1 MSWYFLCAGVSGAV
15 AGFITTPLDV
25 IKTRLQTQ
33 ELKPTCVRLQD
44 LAESKDEIRGC
55 NNLQDCKFGQK
66 TTRYSDIFTTAKYIM
81 NKEGLRGFTKGAI
94 ARMSINVPSTAI
106 SWGTYELIKA

>member
-1 MSWYFLCAGVSGAV
+1 
-15 AGFITTPLDV
+15 
-25 IKTRLQTQ
+25 
-33 ELKPTCVRLQD
+33 VRLQD

-81 NKEGLRGFTKGAI
+81 NKEGLRGFKKGAI